1 MVNRQKLTEKVLR
14 DAEPAEGRDYQIFD
28 TDVRGFAACI
38 YRGGGRAFT
47 LDYRY
52 AGRQRRMTFARWP
65 EWGVTAARE
74 RAKELRREIDAG
86 GDPLGSRGALREA
99 PRVSDLITRY
109 VEVHL
114 PHLAALN
121 AADQRSMMVKF
132 IGPAWGKML
141 VTEVSSYDVELL
153 LTKIAEG
160 RARPAKKKPKNRA
173 RKLQGAKPTPV
184 RANRV
189 GEVIRKMFAYAV
201 KWGWREDNPAMGFRR
216 RMETP
221 RDRYLSQDEIAR
233 LAAALDMAEDDRA
246 SGIIRL
252 CMLTGARVGEV
263 RQARFED
270 FNLEHLSWTKPATT
284 TKQRRVH
291 RVPISDEA
299 AAIVRQRRLA
309 VVKGSPWLFPGDTPG
324 QPVQEIRRFWAR
336 IQKEVGI
343 EDVRIHD
350 LRHTFASLLVSGGA
364 SLEMIGKLLGHS
376 QMQTTQ
382 RYAHLMD
389 SPLRAGVGAVASAF
403 KPKPRL
409 VHDAAEASA
418 SAAPSSE
425 ATNHAV
431 QGRVTASGV

>member
-1 MVNRQKLTEKVLR
+1 MVNRQKLTEVVVR
-14 DAEPAEGRDYQIFD
+14 DAQPAEGRDYQIFD
-28 TDVRGFAACI
+28 TEVRGFAVCI

-47 LDYRY
+47 LDYRH
-52 AGRQRRMTFARWP
+52 AGRQRRMTFGRWP
-65 EWGVTAARE
+65 EWGVSAART

-86 GDPLGSRGALREA
+86 GDPLADRGAQREA
-99 PRVSDLITRY
+99 PRIADLVARY
-109 VEVHL
+109 GELHLVHL
-114 PHLAALN
+114 AKLN
-121 AADQRSMMVKF
+121 AADQRSMMEKF
-132 IGPAWGKML
+132 IVPAWGRML
-141 VTEVSSYDVELL
+141 VSEVSAYDVELL

-160 RARPAKKKPKNRA
+160 RARPSKAKPKNRA

-189 GEVIRKMFAYAV
+189 GEVVRKMFAYAV

-221 RDRYLSQDEIAR
+221 RERYLSQDEIAR
-233 LAAALDMAEDDRA
+233 LATALDGAEDARA
-246 SGIIRL
+246 ANIIRL

-291 RVPISDEA
+291 RVPISDEVA
-299 AAIVRQRRLA
+299 TIVRQRRL
-309 VVKGSPWLFPGDTPG
+309 VVVPGNPWLFPGDTPG

-336 IQKEVGI
+336 VQKEVGI
-343 EDVRIHD
+343 PDVHIHD

-389 SPLRAGVGAVASAF
+389 SPLRAGVDAVASAF

-409 VHDAAEASA
+409 VHSAQPLSEPVPTEGMVVRVSASA
-418 SAAPSSE
+418 S
-425 ATNHAV
+425 
-431 QGRVTASGV
+431 

>member
-1 MVNRQKLTEKVLR
+1 MVDRQKLSEKVLR
-14 DAEPAEGRDYQIFD
+14 DAVPAEGRDYQIFD
-28 TDVRGFAACI
+28 TEVRGFALCI

-65 EWGVTAARE
+65 DWGVTAARE
-74 RAKELRREIDAG
+74 RAKALRREIDAG
-86 GDPLGSRGALREA
+86 GDPLATRDAKREA
-99 PRVSDLITRY
+99 PRVSDLVKRY
-109 VEVHL
+109 VDMHL
-114 PHLAALN
+114 PHLATLN
-121 AADQRSMMVKF
+121 AADQRSMMEKF
-132 IGPAWGKML
+132 IEPTWGTML

-153 LTKIAEG
+153 LNNVAEG
-160 RARPAKKKPKNRA
+160 RARPSKQKPNNRA
-173 RKLQGAKPTPV
+173 RKLKGAKPTPV

-189 GEVIRKMFAYAV
+189 GEVVRKMFAYAV
-201 KWGWREDNPAMGFRR
+201 KWGWRDDNPATGFRR

-221 RDRYLSQDEIAR
+221 RERYLSHEEIAC
-233 LAAALDMAEDDRA
+233 LATALDGAEDDRA
-246 SGIIRL
+246 AGIIRL

-309 VVKGSPWLFPGDTPG
+309 VIKGSPWLFPGDIPN
-324 QPVQEIRRFWAR
+324 QPLLEVRRFWMR

-389 SPLRAGVGAVASAF
+389 SPLRAGVDAVASAF

-409 VHDAAEASA
+409 VHDADRPVAAASPRSRTGLRFDA
-418 SAAPSSE
+418 KHL
-425 ATNHAV
+425 TV
-431 QGRVTASGV
+431 SGS

>member
-1 MVNRQKLTEKVLR
+1 MVNRQKLTEAIVR
-14 DAEPAEGRDYQIFD
+14 DADPAEGRDYQIFD
-28 TDVRGFAACI
+28 SDVRGFAVCI

-47 LDYRY
+47 LDYRF
-52 AGRQRRMTFARWP
+52 AGRQRRMTFGRWP
-65 EWGVTAARE
+65 EWSVAAART
-74 RAKELRREIDAG
+74 RAKELRRDIDAG
-86 GDPLGSRGALREA
+86 GDPLANRGALREA
-99 PRVSDLITRY
+99 PRIADLIERY

-114 PHLAALN
+114 PHLAKLN
-121 AADQRSMMVKF
+121 AADQRSMIDKF
-132 IGPAWGKML
+132 IAPAWGKML
-141 VTEVSSYDVELL
+141 VAEVGDYDVELL
-153 LTKIAEG
+153 LTKVAEG
-160 RARPAKKKPKNRA
+160 RARPAKTKPNNRA
-173 RKLQGAKPTPV
+173 RKLKGARPTPV

-189 GEVIRKMFAYAV
+189 GEVVRKMFAYAV
-201 KWGWREDNPAMGFRR
+201 KWGWRDDNPAMGFRR

-221 RDRYLSQDEIAR
+221 RERYLSQEEIAR
-233 LAAALDMAEDDRA
+233 LATALDAAEDMRA
-246 SGIIRL
+246 ANIIRL

-263 RQARFED
+263 RQSRFED

-299 AAIVRQRRLA
+299 ATIVRQRRQA
-309 VVKGSPWLFPGDTPG
+309 VFDGCPWLFPGDVPG
-324 QPVQEIRRFWAR
+324 QPVQEVRRFWRR
-336 IQKEVGI
+336 IQKEADI

-389 SPLRAGVGAVASAF
+389 SPLRAGVDAVANAF

-409 VHDAAEASA
+409 VHQAEPTAIAQAQRERAKAIIASA
-418 SAAPSSE
+418 S
-425 ATNHAV
+425 
-431 QGRVTASGV
+431 